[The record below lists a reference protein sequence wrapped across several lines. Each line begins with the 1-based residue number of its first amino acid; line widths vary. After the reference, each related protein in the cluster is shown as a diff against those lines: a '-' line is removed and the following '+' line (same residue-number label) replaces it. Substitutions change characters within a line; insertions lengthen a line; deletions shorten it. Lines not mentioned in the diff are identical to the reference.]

1 MTKKK
6 EILVADD
13 DPAICE
19 GIAMILDDAGYAV
32 TTTTDGRTVKDVQ
45 RHHPDLIILDIW
57 MSGVDGRDI
66 CKQLK
71 SKKQTKNIP
80 IIMIS
85 ANKDTEKIA
94 KNAGADGF
102 IAKPFE
108 MKELL
113 TTVGR
118 YVL

>member
-1 MTKKK
+1 
-6 EILVADD
+6 
-13 DPAICE
+13 
-19 GIAMILDDAGYAV
+19 
-32 TTTTDGRTVKDVQ
+32 
-45 RHHPDLIILDIW
+45 